1 VAARVTG
8 LWVYQ
13 TLGRRPKPITVATK
27 AQRHRLKW
35 LSAQSIEGDEVL
47 DPDWLRAMRRATRER
62 GLRLA
67 VHGFIG
73 RPRPKPV
80 AEARAMAKAID
91 LADADFAI
99 VNAEIQYERASGPV
113 SKQFVREYRRLK
125 PEFPSFFSSF
135 GRPKFHASLDWAA
148 WADGGFCGM
157 PQAYENLN
165 AEMLKP
171 AQCVN
176 DWARFFPRRGL
187 RPTLGCFAEGG
198 HPHLPVPRLVQSVR
212 DVRGLGFNV
221 YRHGTV
227 TTAELDALS
236 RLTG

>member
-1 VAARVTG
+1 MAIRVTG

-13 TLGRRPKPITVATK
+13 TLGRRPKPSTVAAK
-27 AQRHRLKW
+27 AQRHGLRW
-35 LSAQSIEGDEVL
+35 LSAQAIEGDEVL
-47 DPDWLRAMRRATRER
+47 DLGWLRRMRRATREC

-73 RPRPKPV
+73 RPRPRPV
-80 AEARAMAKAID
+80 AEARAMARAID
-91 LADADFAI
+91 VADADFAI
-99 VNAEIQYERASGPV
+99 VNAEIQYERAAGPV
-113 SKQFVREYRRLK
+113 SRRFVREYRRLK

-135 GRPKFHASLDWAA
+135 GRPAFHESLDWAA
-148 WADGGFCGM
+148 WANGGFRGM

-165 AEMLKP
+165 AELLTP
-171 AQCVN
+171 SLCVD
-176 DWARFFPRRGL
+176 DWARFFPRNGL
-187 RPTLGCFAEGG
+187 RPTLGCFSEHG
-198 HPHLPVPRLVQSVR
+198 HPHLPIPRLVQSVR
-212 DVRGLGFNV
+212 NVRGLRFNI